1 MTSVPSIPATA
12 PEASH
17 PAPDANAANADSTRA
32 YAVMRQLWLAD
43 EPACVAALIPSAQL
57 SGTQREHAAGTTGE
71 LIAAMRRS
79 RERGLAAALTH
90 QLALDS
96 SAGLAL
102 LSLAEA
108 LLRVPDAA
116 TADRL
121 IRDKLGAVD
130 WSSAGLRGLMA
141 TALRWASALV
151 APKPSAS
158 GPRDLLRRLCAPPVR
173 WGARGAMRLIG
184 GQFVFAQT
192 IESALKRARAA
203 TYLDERFSFD
213 MLGEAALTADDAER
227 YLRSYQQAIEAVGRA
242 YQGRGPIA
250 GGSVSVKLSAL
261 HPRYFYGQQRR
272 IAAELTPRL
281 RRLCELAQ
289 RHDIALAIDAEEA
302 DRLELSLELIE
313 ALMADRAL
321 RSWSGLG
328 VAVQAYQKR
337 APALIDY
344 LAHLARA
351 RPHRL
356 MVRLVKGA
364 YWDAEI
370 KQAQMEGLAGYPVYT
385 RKVHTDVAYLA
396 CARRLLA
403 AAEQVCPQFAT
414 HNAQTVAELL
424 ELAAEQGQPALEF
437 QRLHGMGAVLFE
449 ALRRRA
455 SGPRPALRIYAPVG
469 PRRTLLPYL
478 MRRLLENGAASS
490 FVHRAAR
497 GDSAQVYL
505 PAVDIATRDGA
516 PHPHP
521 RIPLPQQLFAPQRR
535 NSIGVELADAAE
547 RAVLERAIAES
558 RTRALD
564 IGPIVAS
571 SAVAAAA
578 APADPHDDRGG
589 GRAVDL
595 LNPADQRQRIG
606 RVRYADARLIDAA
619 LEAAHNGAP
628 RWAEYAADRRAAVL
642 ERAAELY
649 ERHSAALVARV
660 VLEAGR
666 TLSDAAAEVR
676 EAVDYLRYYAAQIR
690 TDLSGSTHSPLGTV
704 TCISPWNFPVAIFT
718 GQIAAALAGGNAVI
732 AKPAEQTSATAALAV
747 QLLLEAGIP
756 DFALQL
762 LPGEGERVGTQ
773 LVGDARVQGVLLTG
787 STAAAHAIAGQLAKR
802 GDVPFVAETGGQNA
816 MIVDSTALPEQVVT
830 DVLRSAFDS
839 AGQRCSALRVLCLQQ
854 EIAPVIL
861 QMLEGAMR
869 ELRLG
874 DPACIATDV
883 GPLIDREAQ
892 ERIEQHLQRMRA
904 RIRCQS
910 PMSDACTHGIFTP
923 PTLID
928 IDSIE
933 ELEGEVFGPVLH
945 VLRFERRALGR
956 LIDAVNATGYGLT
969 LGIASRIDAT
979 RDEIV
984 QRARVGNV
992 YVNRNIIGAV
1002 VGVQPFGGERL
1013 SGTGPKAGGPFYLH
1027 RLLRDSP
1034 GPRWP
1039 SSAAG
1044 RPPAALAALI
1054 EWIERGAALQL
1065 GPIDREFLRL
1075 RAERYGQQSR
1085 LGARLPLRGYVGESN
1100 ELRLRPRGIVRATAR
1115 SPRALLEQLAA
1126 ALATGNRM
1134 GIDDAPLAETLLAEL
1149 TEPLRAWCRPAAGAA
1164 ADAVLVDET
1173 EAQLDGGWL
1182 QALRIELAAADGPI
1196 VPVIVGEEGY
1206 ALDRLLLEQTV
1217 TINTAAVGGDPQLL
1231 SLDE

>member
-1 MTSVPSIPATA
+1 MTSAPSIPATS
-12 PEASH
+12 PEASD
-17 PAPDANAANADSTRA
+17 PAPEVIAEVADRARA
-32 YAVMRQLWLAD
+32 YTEMRRLWLAN
-43 EPACVAALIPSAQL
+43 EPASVAALIPSAEL
-57 SGTQREHAAGTTGE
+57 SSAQRERAARTTSE
-71 LIAAMRRS
+71 LIAAMRRH
-79 RERGLAAALTH
+79 REHGLAAVLAQ

-102 LSLAEA
+102 LALAEA
-108 LLRVPDAA
+108 LLRVPDAP

-121 IRDKLGAVD
+121 IRDKLTGVD
-130 WSSAGLRGLMA
+130 WGSAGLSGLMA
-141 TALRWASALV
+141 TALQWASALV

-158 GPRDLLRRLCAPPVR
+158 AARDLLRRLCAPPVR
-173 WGARGAMRLIG
+173 WGARGAMRVIG

-192 IESALKRARAA
+192 IESALVRARAR
-203 TYLDERFSFD
+203 TYQGERFSFD
-213 MLGEAALTADDAER
+213 MLGEAALTAKDAER
-227 YLRSYQQAIEAVGRA
+227 YLTSYQQAIEAVGRA
-242 YQGRGPIA
+242 LHGRGPIA

-261 HPRYFYGQQRR
+261 HPRYFYGQRR
-272 IAAELTPRL
+272 RVAAELAPRL

-289 RHDIALAIDAEEA
+289 RHDVALAIDAEEA

-337 APALIDY
+337 APAVIDY

-370 KQAQMEGLAGYPVYT
+370 KQAQMEGLSGYPVYT
-385 RKVHTDVAYLA
+385 RKSHTDLAYLA

-403 AAEQVCPQFAT
+403 AAEQLRPQFAT
-414 HNAQTVAELL
+414 HNAQTVAEIL
-424 ELAAEQGQPALEF
+424 ELAAQQGQPELEF
-437 QRLHGMGAVLFE
+437 QRLHGMGAALFE
-449 ALRRRA
+449 AVRA
-455 SGPRPALRIYAPVG
+455 RSDGAAIALRIYAPVG

-497 GDSAQVYL
+497 CDGAQAYV
-505 PAVDIATRDGA
+505 PAADLATRDGA

-521 RIPLPQQLFAPQRR
+521 RIPLPEQLFAPQRR
-535 NSIGVELADAAE
+535 NSLGVELADAAE

-558 RTRALD
+558 RTRA
-564 IGPIVAS
+564 IEIEPILAS
-571 SAVAAAA
+571 SAAAVGS
-578 APADPHDDRGG
+578 HRGRDAG
-589 GRAVDL
+589 GTIDSI
-595 LNPADQRQRIG
+595 NPADRRQRIG
-606 RVRYADARLIDAA
+606 RVRYADEALVNAA
-619 LEAAHNGAP
+619 LEAAREGAP
-628 RWAEYAADRRAAVL
+628 RWAQCSVDRRAALL

-666 TLSDAAAEVR
+666 TLSNAVAEVR
-676 EAVDYLRYYAAQIR
+676 EAIDYLRYYAAQAR
-690 TDLSGSTHSPLGTV
+690 TDLSASTHSPLGTV
-704 TCISPWNFPVAIFT
+704 ACISPWNFPVAIFT
-718 GQIAAALAGGNAVI
+718 GQIAAALASGNTVI

-762 LPGEGERVGTQ
+762 LPGEGERVGMQ

-787 STAAAHAIAGQLAKR
+787 STAAARAIARELAKR
-802 GDVPFVAETGGQNA
+802 GDVPFIAETGGQNA

-839 AGQRCSALRVLCLQQ
+839 AGQRCSALRVLCLQR
-854 EIAPVIL
+854 EIAPVVL
-861 QMLEGAMR
+861 QMLAGAMR

-892 ERIEQHLQRMRA
+892 ERIEQHLRRMRA

-910 PMSDACTHGIFTP
+910 PVSDECTHGIFTP
-923 PTLID
+923 PSLID
-928 IDSIE
+928 IDSIDQ
-933 ELEGEVFGPVLH
+933 LEGEVFGPVLH

-1027 RLLRDSP
+1027 RLLRHSP

-1039 SSAAG
+1039 SSAVG

-1054 EWIERGAALQL
+1054 EWIERGSALQL

-1075 RAERYGQQSR
+1075 RAERYGQDTR
-1085 LGARLPLRGYVGESN
+1085 LGARLSLRGYVGESN
-1100 ELRLRPRGIVRATAR
+1100 ELRLRARGSVRATAR

-1126 ALATGNRM
+1126 AVATGNRV

-1149 TEPLRAWCRPAAGAA
+1149 SEPLRAWCGPAAAG
-1164 ADAVLVDET
+1164 ADAVLVDPA
-1173 EAQLDGGWL
+1173 EAKLDGAWL
-1182 QALRIELAAADGPI
+1182 EALRIELAAADGPI
-1196 VPVIVGEEGY
+1196 VPVIIADEGY
-1206 ALDRLLLEQTV
+1206 PLDRLLLEQTV

-1231 SLDE
+1231 SLEE